1 MGKMDH
7 ASRRK
12 QLLATYPEVR
22 ALCGPEPR
30 SKYLALVLVAAQLG
44 LACTAGWWQ
53 STTSYLAV
61 AYVGG
66 ATVAQSLFLAV
77 HELAH
82 NLFFRSILANK
93 LFSILV
99 NLPLLFPFAIVFRTY
114 HLLHHAQQGQVGY
127 DMDLPS
133 PLEQRAVRGPVTKAL
148 WLSAQLVFYALRP
161 CALMPLRPTAWVVLN
176 WAAQLAFNIAL
187 VHAVG
192 WGAVRF
198 LLLSLLVAGGLHPC
212 AGHFLSEH
220 MLFGAD
226 EGPQDT
232 FSYYGP
238 LNRLTWNVG
247 YHVEHHDLPS
257 VPGSRLPALRRK
269 AAPFYED
276 LKTRASWAELL
287 VTFVASPRVGLHSRL
302 ALHAE

>member
-1 MGKMDH
+1 MDH

-22 ALCGPEPR
+22 VLCGPEPR
-30 SKYLALVLVAAQLG
+30 SKYLALALVAAQLG

-198 LLLSLLVAGGLHPC
+198 LLLSQLHC
-212 AGHFLSEH
+212 C
-220 MLFGAD
+220 
-226 EGPQDT
+226 
-232 FSYYGP
+232 FS
-238 LNRLTWNVG
+238 
-247 YHVEHHDLPS
+247 H
-257 VPGSRLPALRRK
+257 
-269 AAPFYED
+269 
-276 LKTRASWAELL
+276 ELL
-287 VTFVASPRVGLHSRL
+287 FFFPQKSSSSPSLTV
-302 ALHAE
+302 